1 MAVRL
6 AGLARAAVLPCG
18 PGRSAYGEGML
29 SRPLV
34 PVLVACL
41 ALVGCSTEDPEVRT
55 GEDPSVS
62 PSATPSE
69 PAPEETPVSEDP
81 EAAPEETETG
91 APTPSRPPA
100 LGDLAVVGVERDD
113 VLNVR
118 SGPGAGN
125 AVVAELA
132 PTASGF
138 TATGRTRDLSGGRWT
153 EVETGGTTGWVNARY
168 LALVG
173 QTEDATTMF
182 SDPVRARTPA
192 RLAATMVD
200 RLYPDPPRPSIVVV
214 EGPRRGDLTELV
226 VDVVGIGDDTATGW
240 RWRLFAESAGAGYR
254 LRTVEET
261 VLCSR
266 DVTDEGLCL

>member
-1 MAVRL
+1 MSRGSTRTD
-6 AGLARAAVLPCG
+6 AGQWTGAASYAACM
-18 PGRSAYGEGML
+18 RS
-29 SRPLV
+29 RRLV
-34 PVLVACL
+34 PVVVLACF
-41 ALVGCSTEDPEVRT
+41 AVVGCGTDEPTAQPDDDV
-55 GEDPSVS
+55 SVS
-62 PSATPSE
+62 PSSTPSE
-69 PAPEETPVSEDP
+69 PDETPAGSEDP
-81 EAAPEETETG
+81 EATAEETG
-91 APTPSRPPA
+91 PAAADPGQGGPPA

-125 AVVAELA
+125 AVVVELA

-153 EVETGGTTGWVNARY
+153 QIETGGTTGWVNARY

-173 QTEDATTMF
+173 QTEDATGMF
-182 SDPVRARTPA
+182 ADPVRARTPA

-200 RLYPDPPRPSIVVV
+200 RLYPDPPRPRVVVV

-240 RWRLFAESAGAGYR
+240 RWRVFAESAGAGYR
-254 LRTVEET
+254 MRTIEET